1 VLSTLI
7 TSKSRIEV
15 LTWFVTHPGE
25 RFHYLQLDRLL
36 ASSRASLQRE
46 LKRLEDGGVLRSTK
60 EANIRFY
67 SIDQD
72 YPLYPELKSI
82 IFKTVGLADFLRD
95 SLHEIGVIEVAL
107 IFGSVAKNA
116 EDMASD
122 VDLLVIGDIDMDAL
136 HEALD
141 AAEQRTGREVNPTV
155 YSREEWS
162 GRVKTGWAFVTD
174 VLEGKKIFLMGD
186 EDELRRTA

>member
-1 VLSTLI
+1 MLSTLI

-15 LTWFVTHPGE
+15 LTWFVSHPGE

-46 LKRLEDGGVLRSTK
+46 LKRLEDGGLLRSTK
-60 EANIRFY
+60 EGNIRFY

-82 IFKTVGLADFLRD
+82 IFKTAGLADFLRD
-95 SLHEIGVIEVAL
+95 SLHEIGIVEVAL
-107 IFGSVAKNA
+107 IYGSVAKNV

-162 GRVKTGWAFVTD
+162 GRAKTGRAFATD
-174 VLEGKKIFLMGD
+174 VLEGTKIFLMGD